1 MTTNGL
7 LSIGEVARLSGLRA
21 SALRYYERRGILP
34 PAARSGGRRVYPV
47 EVLVGLRVL
56 KAAQRA
62 GLSLAEI
69 GELLQAGESSTAGE
83 RLRAAAERKLPEV
96 ERSIERARAVRA
108 WLEAAR
114 GCGCATFEECGLFG
128 EALPASTP

>member
-1 MTTNGL
+1 MTDGL

-34 PAARSGGRRVYPV
+34 LAERWGGRRAYPV
-47 EVLVGLRVL
+47 EVLVRLRVVR
-56 KAAQRA
+56 AAQRA

-69 GELLQAGESSTAGE
+69 AELLQAGEGSTAAEG
-83 RLRAAAERKLPEV
+83 LRAAAERKLPEV
-96 ERSIERARAVRA
+96 KRSIAHARAVQG

-114 GCGCATFEECGLFG
+114 ACGCATFEECGLFD
-128 EALPASTP
+128 EALPARAP